1 MSSEGGSFGFIGVH
15 VGESWRVWC
24 DSYAATTPILT
35 IGAGQVT
42 VHISI
47 ARREEIPAEA
57 VEFARELAQQAERFA
72 VDCERLNAAH
82 EVKAADG
89 NAA

>member
-1 MSSEGGSFGFIGVH
+1 MPSLRAI
-15 VGESWRVWC
+15 
-24 DSYAATTPILT
+24 AAHLPRLT
-35 IGAGQVT
+35 RLAIGAGQVT

-72 VDCERLNAAH
+72 ADCERLNAAH